1 MSRLSFG
8 RAYVFKGLTLIELV
22 VVLAI
27 LAVLAGVAVR
37 SLEPIAD
44 HSRFEATQRTL
55 ASATN
60 SIVDDRRQTSG
71 ARHVSGFVSDIGR
84 LPESAAML
92 VDGTGTTAFSGS
104 STVQLASFSFADR
117 FGPTAGSAP
126 ANPTNVDCTGVSLRC
141 GWRGPYLTV
150 TDPANGV
157 VDGWGRQIGLGA
169 FPNAGDDVHLIWTA
183 VTDQYND
190 QITNV
195 QRMSLQS
202 VSGIIQDQL
211 GAAKNAEVVLVY
223 PNPTLSTSTLS
234 VMADADGNNNDN
246 RFRFDNVPVGV
257 RALVLRDV
265 GGSSQTIRYTEVTP
279 MQQAN
284 LTMTITEF

>member
-8 RAYVFKGLTLIELV
+8 RPCVFKGLTLIELV

-44 HSRFEATQRTL
+44 QSRFEATQRTL

-92 VDGTGTTAFSGS
+92 VDGAGTTAFSGS
-104 STVQLASFSFADR
+104 SAVQLASFSFADR

-183 VTDQYND
+183 VTNNTTTKSRTSNECLCKASLALSRTSLAQRKTPKSFWCI
-190 QITNV
+190 QI
-195 QRMSLQS
+195 QPCR
-202 VSGIIQDQL
+202 
-211 GAAKNAEVVLVY
+211 
-223 PNPTLSTSTLS
+223 
-234 VMADADGNNNDN
+234 
-246 RFRFDNVPVGV
+246 
-257 RALVLRDV
+257 LRHC
-265 GGSSQTIRYTEVTP
+265 R
-279 MQQAN
+279 
-284 LTMTITEF
+284 